1 MAEEDGLR
9 QTLITNVQDLSPDN
23 LPATTLTSKRQQAL
37 DNFEHAAWF

>member
-9 QTLITNVQDLSPDN
+9 QILISTDQNLSPDN

-37 DNFEHAAWF
+37 VDFERAA